1 MKLTIDEDAHT
12 LSIEDAQGRRDVDLY
27 SDEAFEI
34 IARQYVRVGWNQKQV
49 YSYSWM
55 GRPVIQLPDDM
66 VRTQEV
72 IYRLRPDLVIETGIA
87 HGGSLIYYASLMQAM
102 GHGRVLGV
110 DIEIRPHNRA
120 AIEAHEMFHRIDM
133 IEGSSTADEVIAD
146 VRARAA
152 GAETVLVI
160 LDSNHTYDHVM
171 AELELYAPLVT
182 QGSYIVSTD
191 GVMRD
196 VADVPRAGENWATD
210 NPANAAEDFAA
221 RHPDFVIEQPAW
233 PFNESTLTQNVT
245 HYPSAWLKRI
255 G

>member
-1 MKLTIDEDAHT
+1 MKLTIDETAGRMT
-12 LSIEDAQGRRDVDLY
+12 LEEDGTRREIDLY
-27 SDEAFEI
+27 SDEAFEA

-55 GRPVIQLPDDM
+55 GRPVIQIPDDM

-72 IYRLRPDLVIETGIA
+72 IYRLRPDLIIETGIA
-87 HGGSLIYYASLMQAM
+87 HGGSLIYYASIMEAM
-102 GHGRVLGV
+102 HHGHVLGI
-110 DIEIRPHNRA
+110 DIEIRPHNRS

-133 IEGSSTADEVIAD
+133 IEGSSVDAETMDK
-146 VRARAA
+146 VRAFAS
-152 GAETVLVI
+152 GKETVLVI

-171 AELELYAPLVT
+171 QELELYAPLVT
-182 QGSYIVSTD
+182 KGSYIVSTD

-221 RHPDFVIEQPAW
+221 AHPEFVIEQPEW
-233 PFNESTLTQNVT
+233 PFNESTLSKNVT
-245 HYPSAWLKRI
+245 HYPSAWLRRT
-255 G
+255 